1 MQHLTFIDVSAFVEG
16 APGKG
21 HPFSFHSKLVDA
33 ADLSFSNSFV
43 FGPVQE
49 ATGVVFPIFTRKFFD
64 RGLGNFF
71 QKIEMKQDLARANA
85 KLDSIPGFK
94 VLHFFEGGLRD
105 LTFLAEL
112 LSQRR
117 DFVAVFNFFSLEPW
131 LQILTSKF
139 PGSKNVRKKLR
150 ELITEL
156 SENVAFTCDSARMQT
171 LYAKHLEI
179 KEISIYPLFSSVRP
193 PAKTDPDWSKRK
205 YSFLFTPRTWSEQKL
220 VIKALGILALSDAQT
235 HCVAIAPRWKANF
248 NPKKIRN
255 LRTSGIN
262 AETIKGPLSHNEYG
276 DLFHQSKVVV
286 LPYLDK
292 HYILGSSGKVLDSRM
307 ASSLTVAPINTSAGQ
322 LVLKKGWGRAIDISP
337 KNLALVLSEIDLED
351 KPEFEDA
358 DPSAEQ
364 CIQEIVDL
372 SRNLKY
378 SEKTLRSMSFLYA
391 LPFLLGLKGTK
402 WTLIHLIAAP
412 LLRVAKK
419 WRKMFMK

>member
-1 MQHLTFIDVSAFVEG
+1 
-16 APGKG
+16 
-21 HPFSFHSKLVDA
+21 
-33 ADLSFSNSFV
+33 
-43 FGPVQE
+43 
-49 ATGVVFPIFTRKFFD
+49 
-64 RGLGNFF
+64 
-71 QKIEMKQDLARANA
+71 
-85 KLDSIPGFK
+85 
-94 VLHFFEGGLRD
+94 
-105 LTFLAEL
+105 
-112 LSQRR
+112 
-117 DFVAVFNFFSLEPW
+117 
-131 LQILTSKF
+131 
-139 PGSKNVRKKLR
+139 
-150 ELITEL
+150 
-156 SENVAFTCDSARMQT
+156 
-171 LYAKHLEI
+171 
-179 KEISIYPLFSSVRP
+179 
-193 PAKTDPDWSKRK
+193 
-205 YSFLFTPRTWSEQKL
+205 
-220 VIKALGILALSDAQT
+220 
-235 HCVAIAPRWKANF
+235 
-248 NPKKIRN
+248 
-255 LRTSGIN
+255 
-262 AETIKGPLSHNEYG
+262 
-276 DLFHQSKVVV
+276 VV